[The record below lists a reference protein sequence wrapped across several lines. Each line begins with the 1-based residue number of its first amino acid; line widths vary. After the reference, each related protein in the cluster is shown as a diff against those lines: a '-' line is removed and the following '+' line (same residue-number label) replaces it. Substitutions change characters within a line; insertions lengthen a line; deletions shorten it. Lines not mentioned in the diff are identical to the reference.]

1 MIFIISQH
9 TKIKAEIWDCPGN
22 NGTSD
27 HPDYNF
33 LLCCVCVFV
42 SLWLQWLGGSVMIM
56 SWTLQ
61 HFMHVSACGT
71 ASSSSWEESSTSA
84 CLLSFSKGQ
93 THTYK
98 YTYSCR
104 LHCLK
109 TEIIL
114 LMFLTHR
121 SIEEVIALF
130 ISIAFVADAVKG
142 TVKSECYPY
151 THTYT
156 QPN

>member
-1 MIFIISQH
+1 M
-9 TKIKAEIWDCPGN
+9 
-22 NGTSD
+22 
-27 HPDYNF
+27 
-33 LLCCVCVFV
+33 LLCVCLSMAAVIR
-42 SLWLQWLGGSVMIM
+42 GSVMIM
-56 SWTLQ
+56 SWTLL

-104 LHCLK
+104 CHCLK
-109 TEIIL
+109 TEMFL
-114 LMFLTHR
+114 LMFLIHR

-142 TVKSECYPY
+142 TVKSECYTC

-156 QPN
+156 QPNLLKSSGFLCE

>member
-1 MIFIISQH
+1 
-9 TKIKAEIWDCPGN
+9 
-22 NGTSD
+22 
-27 HPDYNF
+27 
-33 LLCCVCVFV
+33 
-42 SLWLQWLGGSVMIM
+42 MIM

-61 HFMHVSACGT
+61 HSMHVSACGT
-71 ASSSSWEESSTSA
+71 ASSSSWEESSTSV

-104 LHCLK
+104 CHCLK
-109 TEIIL
+109 TEMFL

-142 TVKSECYPY
+142 TVKSEC
-151 THTYT
+151 
-156 QPN
+156 